1 MPYHLATPAYSEADF
16 TVMGA
21 EGQAEERYNI
31 KTMKINKSLRLLL
44 ILIATLLFSWTSIRA
59 QDGLSTIMV
68 MTIDGA
74 IAPASQQYLERAV
87 NLAERQNA
95 EMLILQLNTPGGSI
109 DTMNE
114 TVQTIRGSQ
123 VPIIVYV
130 SPRGAMAGSA
140 GTIITLAGHAAA
152 MAPET
157 IIGAASPINSD
168 GTDIG
173 ETAKAKEM
181 EALKATVRTLI
192 EKRGEEAIAVAE
204 STIEEARAISATE
217 ALEVGLVDFIA
228 NDLGDLLSQLDGY
241 EISINNETRTLNTA
255 KTRVEDIPLKFI
267 EQLLKMLTDP
277 NIVFLL
283 IAIGSQAIFIE
294 LGSPGGWVAGF
305 IGVVALALAT
315 YGMGVLP
322 VNYFGIIFIIISFV
336 LFILDVKAPTH
347 GALTAAGIG
356 SFIIGA
362 LVLFNSAG
370 TPEFARVSVPL
381 VIAVS
386 LLIAAMFTAILG
398 FALRA
403 LKAPI
408 RTGHESLAGK
418 KGFAKTDFVPDGMV
432 QVGSELWSSEKA
444 DSTEAI
450 SKGERIEVV
459 SVEGLR
465 LKVKKLD

>member
-1 MPYHLATPAYSEADF
+1 MKRIKLLLLTLYAALILSQTPA
-16 TVMGA
+16 
-21 EGQAEERYNI
+21 
-31 KTMKINKSLRLLL
+31 L
-44 ILIATLLFSWTSIRA
+44 A
-59 QDGLSTIMV
+59 QDGLSTVMT
-68 MTIDGA
+68 MTIDGV

-87 NLAERQNA
+87 QVAERKNA
-95 EMLILQLNTPGGSI
+95 EMLILQLNTPGGSV

-114 TVQTIRGSQ
+114 MLQSIRGSH

-130 SPRGAMAGSA
+130 SPNGAMAGSA
-140 GTIITLAGHAAA
+140 GTMITLAGHASA

-168 GTDIG
+168 GSDIG
-173 ETAKAKEM
+173 ETAKAKEI
-181 EALKATVRTLI
+181 EALKATARTLS
-192 EKRGEEAIAVAE
+192 ERRGEEAIALAE
-204 STIEEARAISATE
+204 ATIEDARAVSASE
-217 ALEVGLVDFIA
+217 ALEIGLVDFIA
-228 NDLGDLLSQLDGY
+228 NDLSDLLSQLNGF
-241 EISINNETRTLNTA
+241 EVTVNNQPRTLST
-255 KTRVEDIPLKFI
+255 TSTLVEDIPLTLI

-283 IAIGSQAIFIE
+283 IAIGTQAIFIE

-315 YGMGVLP
+315 YGMGILP

-356 SFIIGA
+356 SFVVGA

-381 VIAVS
+381 VITVA
-386 LLIAAMFTAILG
+386 LLIAAMFTAILS

-403 LKAPI
+403 LKAPV
-408 RTGHESLAGK
+408 RTGHESLVGK
-418 KGFAKTDFVPDGMV
+418 KGLAKTNFSPDGTV
-432 QVGSELWSSEKA
+432 RVGSELWTAEKA
-444 DSTEAI
+444 DLTEAI

-459 SVEGLR
+459 EVEGLR

>member
-1 MPYHLATPAYSEADF
+1 MT
-16 TVMGA
+16 
-21 EGQAEERYNI
+21 
-31 KTMKINKSLRLLL
+31 
-44 ILIATLLFSWTSIRA
+44 
-59 QDGLSTIMV
+59 
-68 MTIDGA
+68 MTIDGV

-87 NLAERQNA
+87 QVAERQNA
-95 EMLILQLNTPGGSI
+95 EMLILQLNTPGGSV

-114 TVQTIRGSQ
+114 MLQTIRGSH

-130 SPRGAMAGSA
+130 SPSGAMAGSA
-140 GTIITLAGHAAA
+140 GTMITLAGHASA

-168 GTDIG
+168 GSDIG
-173 ETAKAKEM
+173 ETAKAKEI
-181 EALKATVRTLI
+181 EALKATARTLA
-192 EKRGEEAIAVAE
+192 ERRGDEAIALAE
-204 STIEEARAISATE
+204 ATIEEALAASATE
-217 ALEVGLVDFIA
+217 ALEIGLVDFIA
-228 NDLGDLLSQLDGY
+228 NDLGDLLAQLNGFKVTV
-241 EISINNETRTLNTA
+241 NNQPRTLST
-255 KTRVEDIPLKFI
+255 TSTLVEDIPLTLL

-283 IAIGSQAIFIE
+283 IAIGTQAIFIE

-315 YGMGVLP
+315 YGMGILP

-356 SFIIGA
+356 SFVVGA

-381 VIAVS
+381 VITVA
-386 LLIAAMFTAILG
+386 LLIAAMFTAILS

-408 RTGHESLAGK
+408 RTGQESVVGK
-418 KGFAKTDFVPDGMV
+418 TGFAKTDFAPDGTV
-432 QVGSELWSSEKA
+432 RVGSELWSAEKA
-444 DSTEAI
+444 NSTEAI

-459 SVEGLR
+459 EVEGLR
-465 LKVKKLD
+465 LKVKKI

>member
-1 MPYHLATPAYSEADF
+1 MK
-16 TVMGA
+16 
-21 EGQAEERYNI
+21 RI
-31 KTMKINKSLRLLL
+31 KLLL
-44 ILIATLLFSWTSIRA
+44 LTLFAALLLAQTSARA
-59 QDGLSTIMV
+59 QNGLSTVMT

-74 IAPASQQYLERAV
+74 IAPASEQYLVRAIDV
-87 NLAERQNA
+87 AERNNA
-95 EMLILQLNTPGGSI
+95 EMLILQLNTPGGSV
-109 DTMNE
+109 DTMNDML
-114 TVQTIRGSQ
+114 QLIRGSR

-130 SPRGAMAGSA
+130 SPNGAMAGSA
-140 GTIITLAGHAAA
+140 GTMITLAGHASA

-168 GTDIG
+168 GSDIG

-181 EALKATVRTLI
+181 EALKATVRTLA
-192 EKRGEEAIAVAE
+192 ERRGEEAIALAE
-204 STIEEARAISATE
+204 STIEEARAVSATE
-217 ALEVGLVDFIA
+217 ALDVGLVDFIA
-228 NDLGDLLSQLDGY
+228 NDLGDLLSQLNGF
-241 EISINNETRTLNTA
+241 EVTVNNQPRTLSTTS
-255 KTRVEDIPLKFI
+255 TRVEDIPLTLI

-283 IAIGSQAIFIE
+283 IAIGTQAIFIE

-356 SFIIGA
+356 SFIVGA

-370 TPEFARVSVPL
+370 TPEFARVSIPL
-381 VIAVS
+381 VITVAV
-386 LLIAAMFTAILG
+386 LIAAMFTAIFS

-408 RTGHESLAGK
+408 RTGQESVVGK
-418 KGFAKTDFVPDGMV
+418 TGLAKTDFTPDGTV
-432 QVGSELWSSEKA
+432 RVNSELWSAEKA
-444 DSTEAI
+444 NSTESI

>member
-1 MPYHLATPAYSEADF
+1 MKTP
-16 TVMGA
+16 
-21 EGQAEERYNI
+21 
-31 KTMKINKSLRLLL
+31 KSLRLFL
-44 ILIATLLFSWTSIRA
+44 ILIATLLFSWTSVHA

-68 MTIDGA
+68 MEIDGV

-87 NLAERQNA
+87 QVAERQNA

-114 TVQTIRGSQ
+114 MLQLIRGSR
-123 VPIIVYV
+123 VPIVVYV
-130 SPRGAMAGSA
+130 SPSGAMAGSA
-140 GTIITLAGHAAA
+140 GTMITLAGHASA

-168 GTDIG
+168 GSDIG

-181 EALKATVRTLI
+181 EALKATARTLA
-192 EKRGEEAIAVAE
+192 ERRGEEAIALAE
-204 STIEEARAISATE
+204 STIEEARAVSATE
-217 ALEVGLVDFIA
+217 ALEIGLVDFIA
-228 NDLGDLLSQLDGY
+228 NDLGDLLSQLNGF
-241 EISINNETRTLNTA
+241 EVTVNNQPRTLSTTN
-255 KTRVEDIPLKFI
+255 TRVEDIPLTLI

-283 IAIGSQAIFIE
+283 IAIGTQAIFIE

-305 IGVVALALAT
+305 IGVIALALAT
-315 YGMGVLP
+315 YGMGILP
-322 VNYFGIIFIIISFV
+322 VNYFGIVFIIISFV
-336 LFILDVKAPTH
+336 LFVLDVKAPTH

-356 SFIIGA
+356 SFVVGA

-381 VIAVS
+381 VITVA
-386 LLIAAMFTAILG
+386 LLIAAMFTAILT

-403 LKAPI
+403 LKAPV
-408 RTGHESLAGK
+408 RTGQESMVGK
-418 KGFAKTDFVPDGMV
+418 KGFAKTDFAPDGTV
-432 QVGSELWSSEKA
+432 RVGSELWSAEKA
-444 DSTEAI
+444 NSTESI
-450 SKGERIEVV
+450 SKGERVEVV

>member
-1 MPYHLATPAYSEADF
+1 M
-16 TVMGA
+16 
-21 EGQAEERYNI
+21 
-31 KTMKINKSLRLLL
+31 KTKKSLRLFL
-44 ILIATLLFSWTSIRA
+44 ILIATLIFSWTSARA
-59 QDGLSTIMV
+59 QNGLSTVMT
-68 MTIDGA
+68 MTIDGV
-74 IAPASQQYLERAV
+74 IAPASHQYLERAV
-87 NLAERQNA
+87 QVAERQNA
-95 EMLILQLNTPGGSI
+95 EMLILQLNTPGGSV

-114 TVQTIRGSQ
+114 MLQTIRGSR

-130 SPRGAMAGSA
+130 SPSGAMAGSA
-140 GTIITLAGHAAA
+140 GTMITLAGHASA

-168 GTDIG
+168 GSDIG
-173 ETAKAKEM
+173 ETAKAKEI
-181 EALKATVRTLI
+181 EALKATARTLA
-192 EKRGEEAIAVAE
+192 ERRGEEAIALAE
-204 STIEEARAISATE
+204 ATIEEASAASATE
-217 ALEVGLVDFIA
+217 ALEVGLIDFIA
-228 NDLGDLLSQLDGY
+228 NDLGDLLSQLNGF
-241 EISINNETRTLNTA
+241 EVTVNNQPRTLSTTS
-255 KTRVEDIPLKFI
+255 TRVEDIPLTLI

-283 IAIGSQAIFIE
+283 IAIGTQAIFIE

-315 YGMGVLP
+315 YGMGILP

-336 LFILDVKAPTH
+336 LFVLDVKAPTH

-356 SFIIGA
+356 SFVVGA

-381 VIAVS
+381 VITVA
-386 LLIAAMFTAILG
+386 LLIAAMFTAILT

-403 LKAPI
+403 LKAPV
-408 RTGHESLAGK
+408 RTGQESMVGK
-418 KGFAKTDFVPDGMV
+418 QGFAKTDFTPDGTV
-432 QVGSELWSSEKA
+432 RVGSELWTAEKA
-444 DSTEAI
+444 DLTEAI

-465 LKVKKLD
+465 LKVKKI

>member
-1 MPYHLATPAYSEADF
+1 MKRIKFLLLTLFAALILSQTPA
-16 TVMGA
+16 
-21 EGQAEERYNI
+21 
-31 KTMKINKSLRLLL
+31 L
-44 ILIATLLFSWTSIRA
+44 A
-59 QDGLSTIMV
+59 QDGLSTVMT
-68 MTIDGA
+68 MTIDGV

-87 NLAERQNA
+87 QVAERKNA
-95 EMLILQLNTPGGSI
+95 EMLILQLNTPGGSV

-114 TVQTIRGSQ
+114 MLQSIRGSH

-130 SPRGAMAGSA
+130 SPNGAMAGSA
-140 GTIITLAGHAAA
+140 GTMITLAGHASA

-168 GTDIG
+168 GSDIG
-173 ETAKAKEM
+173 ETAKAKEI
-181 EALKATVRTLI
+181 EALKATARTLS
-192 EKRGEEAIAVAE
+192 ERRGEEAIALAE
-204 STIEEARAISATE
+204 ATIEDARAVSASE
-217 ALEVGLVDFIA
+217 ALEIGLVDFIA
-228 NDLGDLLSQLDGY
+228 NDLSDLLSQLNGF
-241 EISINNETRTLNTA
+241 EVTVNNQPRTLST
-255 KTRVEDIPLKFI
+255 TSTLVEDIPLTLI

-283 IAIGSQAIFIE
+283 IAIGTQAIFIE

-315 YGMGVLP
+315 YGMGILP

-356 SFIIGA
+356 SFVVGA

-381 VIAVS
+381 VITVA
-386 LLIAAMFTAILG
+386 LLIAAMFTAILS

-403 LKAPI
+403 LKAPV
-408 RTGHESLAGK
+408 RTGHESLVGK
-418 KGFAKTDFVPDGMV
+418 KGLAKTNFSPDGTV
-432 QVGSELWSSEKA
+432 RVGSELWTAEKA
-444 DSTEAI
+444 DLTEAI

-459 SVEGLR
+459 EVEGLR